1 MVCLLFRWKVPRWT
15 SIIQASR
22 EDGLKVS
29 PLGYLW
35 KWVGGGSNI
44 KICSLRLC
52 PLDKGSD
59 GSPGWQDAPPA
70 GLYRVLSRSV
80 LKTAHSFCLT
90 AQIVMWIWFQCYA
103 HIALPFK
110 MKYLHLLE
118 LGMFYNRYVRTLL
131 FVEPLFPWWM
141 QCVYSKVPVTF
152 ALILWGCVI
161 SRSFVVLSWGHDI

>member
-1 MVCLLFRWKVPRWT
+1 MNIYNTGGQRRRSKSLTFRLSLEVSGRWFKYQNLLT
-15 SIIQASR
+15 
-22 EDGLKVS
+22 
-29 PLGYLW
+29 
-35 KWVGGGSNI
+35 
-44 KICSLRLC
+44 LRLC

-59 GSPGWQDAPPA
+59 GSPGWQDALPA

-118 LGMFYNRYVRTLL
+118 LGMFYNHYVRTLL

-152 ALILWGCVI
+152 VLILWGCVI
-161 SRSFVVLSWGHDI
+161 SRSFVVFSWGHDI